1 MSMINLN
8 VRVDADV
15 KKQAEELYASL
26 GLNLSSAIN
35 VFLRQSIEADGLPFP
50 VRHLRP
56 NAETLAAM
64 RETEAILSGAQPAK
78 RYSSA
83 AEMFSDLDTEDDTEC

>member
-8 VRVDADV
+8 VRVDAEV

-50 VRHLRP
+50 VRHQRP
-56 NAETLAAM
+56 NAETLQSM
-64 RETEAILSGAQPAK
+64 QDTMNGVGLS
-78 RYSSA
+78 RVYHNTD
-83 AEMFSDLDTEDDTEC
+83 EMWADLERGEDA